1 MATTVDD
8 VLAGMVQDPM
18 LFGVHT
24 LEVVTALARIDG
36 RGNDAKQA
44 ADLLDRVDRWVDDG
58 EVDESAAELLRA
70 ALTPIA
76 ERRGD
81 D

>member
-1 MATTVDD
+1 
-8 VLAGMVQDPM
+8 MVQDPA

-24 LEVVTALARIDG
+24 LEVVSMLARIDG

-58 EVDESAAELLRA
+58 ELDESAADLLRGVLA
-70 ALTPIA
+70 PIA
-76 ERRGD
+76 ERRGKD